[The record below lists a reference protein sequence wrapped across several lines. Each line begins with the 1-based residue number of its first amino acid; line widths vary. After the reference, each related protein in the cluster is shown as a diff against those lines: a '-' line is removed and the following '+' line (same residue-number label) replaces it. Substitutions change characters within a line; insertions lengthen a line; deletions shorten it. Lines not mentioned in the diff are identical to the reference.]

1 MAYVDRNAQI
11 NKNLEFLM
19 NYLMRTGIMGREFQ
33 NQRTL
38 NEQESENR
46 MKYLERSQE
55 GYTGLENLRS
65 KNTMIESAGKSA
77 LSREEKAAESADVMT
92 RLQEAYKMKVSEM
105 PEIQRL
111 QAMISKRILDGEDPA
126 SLKPLQDQMTDIQQ
140 KHAMSIMNSLKG
152 AASTKDISDIMKLSD
167 ETSRGIVNQ
176 IFQSMR
182 QTQDIE
188 EVKRPE
194 MGLRAGELGVK
205 RASQALE
212 EKKFAAEGGTIGRK
226 LTDIEKTWISEI
238 DKSQAFVTGQW
249 QAGNSGNIKVG
260 GIDDSGLASQAIY
273 LLGRIRNKIL
283 EGKGLTA
290 DDKIF
295 INSSRD
301 VDRINATKTLNYP
314 PSEEFLPRTPALGLP
329 AKTIGATTAPT
340 LPAPVQTVGTGN
352 LPTPLGNG
360 NWLGATP
367 VPKSNSVNPI
377 LAMMLA
383 RPAYKKTATN
393 ASTGQVIGSDDGI
406 NWYDIRTGQVVK

>member
-77 LSREEKAAESADVMT
+77 LSRGEEEAKHGQGMT
-92 RLQEAYKMKVSEM
+92 RMMEAFKNDVSKL
-105 PEIQRL
+105 PPIQAL
-111 QAMISKRILDGEDPA
+111 QAQIARRLLDGEDPA
-126 SLKPLQDQMTDIQQ
+126 TLRPLQDQMTTIIRN
-140 KHAMSIMNSLKG
+140 HSTSILNSLKG
-152 AASTKDISDIMKLSD
+152 ELSPKDISETLSLSVSMGSALFND
-167 ETSRGIVNQ
+167 AGQ
-176 IFQSMR
+176 AMR
-182 QTQDIE
+182 QNKEIE
-188 EVKRPE
+188 EVKKPE
-194 MGLRAGELGVK
+194 MGLRAGELGV
-205 RASQALE
+205 SQAKQDLAE
-212 EKKFAAEGGTIGRK
+212 RTFAAEGGTIGRK

-360 NWLGATP
+360 NWLGTTP